1 MRELDVMRHFTG
13 RSLVIAY
20 STALIIVAAMSL
32 ASHVMLSR
40 VLEASEG
47 AASVVNVSGRQ
58 RMLSQR
64 IASLSAQYAGGDVSA
79 RADLVAAVRQFE
91 TAHRTLVDGS
101 RESHLPAAASAALE
115 AIYQAGSTPLDPAV
129 ATFIAQARAVAALEP
144 SDPRIP
150 AALEPVFSA
159 SRKPL
164 LEDLDAVVKVHE
176 RTSQQQMTML
186 QRMQTASLVVV
197 LLTLV
202 GEALGIFQPMVRRI
216 ATYSGDLLRI
226 ASVDPLTGA
235 LNRRS
240 FSERA
245 AAELNRARRFAKP
258 ACVLMLDADHFKSV
272 NDRYGH
278 GGGDAVLCAL
288 VRAVG
293 ETLRPT
299 DLLGRLGGEEFAVL
313 LPDADLESARAVA
326 ERIRQRIADLRVPE
340 PGGTIAFTVSIGAAA
355 CEAQETTVQPALD
368 RADAALYQAKAQG
381 RNRVVSALPQPD
393 PDASAPFGHAVA
405 AA

>member
-1 MRELDVMRHFTG
+1 MRQITG
-13 RSLVIAY
+13 RSLTIAY
-20 STALIIVAAMSL
+20 ATALIIVAGMSL

-64 IASLSAQYAGGDVSA
+64 IASLSAQHARGDMSA
-79 RADLVAAVRQFE
+79 RADLAASIGQFE
-91 TAHRTLVDGS
+91 AAHRALIDGS
-101 RESHLPAAASAALE
+101 RELRLPAATSPALK
-115 AIYQAGSTPLDPAV
+115 AIYHEGAAPLDPAV
-129 ATFIAQARAVAALEP
+129 AAFVAQARAVAALEP
-144 SDPRIP
+144 SDPRM
-150 AALEPVFSA
+150 ATALEPVFSA

-164 LEDLDAVVKVHE
+164 LADLDAVVQMHE
-176 RTSQQQMTML
+176 RTSQRQMTTL
-186 QRMQTASLVVV
+186 QRMQTASLLIV

-202 GEALGIFQPMVRRI
+202 GEALGIFQPMVRRV
-216 ATYSGDLLRI
+216 AAYSRDLLKI
-226 ASVDPLTGA
+226 ASIDPLTGA

-245 AAELNRARRFAKP
+245 AAELQRARRFEKP
-258 ACVLMLDADHFKSV
+258 ACVLMLDADHFKAV

-313 LPDADLESARAVA
+313 LPDSDLEGARAVA
-326 ERIRQRIADLRVPE
+326 ERIRERIADLRVPD
-340 PGGTIAFTVSIGAAA
+340 PGGAIAFTVSIGAAA
-355 CEAQETTVQPALD
+355 CEGEATSVQPALD

-381 RNRVVSALPQPD
+381 RNRVVAALPPAGPD
-393 PDASAPFGHAVA
+393 GPAPFRHAVA
-405 AA
+405 TA

>member
-1 MRELDVMRHFTG
+1 MRQITG
-13 RSLVIAY
+13 RSLTIAY
-20 STALIIVAAMSL
+20 ATALILVAGMSL

-64 IASLSAQYAGGDVSA
+64 IASLSAQYARGDMSA
-79 RADLVAAVRQFE
+79 RADLVMSTRQFE
-91 TAHRTLVDGS
+91 VAHRALIEGS
-101 RESHLPAAASAALE
+101 QALHLPAATDPALN
-115 AIYQAGSTPLDPAV
+115 AIYHEGQAPLDQAV
-129 ATFIAQARAVAALEP
+129 AAFISQARAVAALEP
-144 SDPRIP
+144 SDPRMA
-150 AALEPVFSA
+150 AALTPVFSA
-159 SRKPL
+159 SRQPL
-164 LEDLDAVVKVHE
+164 LADLDAVVQVHE
-176 RTSQQQMTML
+176 RTSEQQMTML
-186 QRMQTASLVVV
+186 QRMQTASLIVV

-216 ATYSGDLLRI
+216 ATYSHDLLEI
-226 ASVDPLTGA
+226 ASIDPLTGA

-245 AAELNRARRFAKP
+245 AAELRRARRIDKP
-258 ACVLMLDADHFKSV
+258 TCVLMLDADRFKSV

-288 VRAVG
+288 VHAVG
-293 ETLRPT
+293 ATLRPT

-313 LPDADLESARAVA
+313 LPDSDLEGARAVA
-326 ERIRQRIADLRVPE
+326 ERIRQRIADIRVPD
-340 PGGTIAFTVSIGAAA
+340 PSGAIAFTISIGAAA
-355 CEAQETTVQPALD
+355 CEAEAISVQRALD

-381 RNRVVSALPQPD
+381 RNRVVVAFPEVD
-393 PDASAPFGHAVA
+393 PGPTAPFGHAVA
-405 AA
+405 TA